1 MHRKSLLAFTAV
13 CWFSMTSPIEAFPGV
28 ASGKVSD
35 SEQAADD
42 EAASS
47 FAADGV
53 VERYLIDP
61 RGEVEGLLLVD
72 GTYMYVTSRAADHLT
87 RALKPD
93 DHVQVFGRRQSNER
107 LVQPDVIENLT
118 RGTTFIVPLRVDLP
132 MQEQARRLSVTEMN
146 ATGTIRLLLYHPI
159 KSTVQGMILSDNTQ
173 IRLPLDAS
181 EALRRSFQIGDAVVI
196 KGNGTTNQFGRAIE
210 VVAIGR
216 TPASLVPV
224 DAALLSLP

>member
-132 MQEQARRLSVTEMN
+132 MQGQCYQNREDTPQC
-146 ATGTIRLLLYHPI
+146 HPRGYP
-159 KSTVQGMILSDNTQ
+159 QN
-173 IRLPLDAS
+173 
-181 EALRRSFQIGDAVVI
+181 
-196 KGNGTTNQFGRAIE
+196 
-210 VVAIGR
+210 
-216 TPASLVPV
+216 
-224 DAALLSLP
+224 